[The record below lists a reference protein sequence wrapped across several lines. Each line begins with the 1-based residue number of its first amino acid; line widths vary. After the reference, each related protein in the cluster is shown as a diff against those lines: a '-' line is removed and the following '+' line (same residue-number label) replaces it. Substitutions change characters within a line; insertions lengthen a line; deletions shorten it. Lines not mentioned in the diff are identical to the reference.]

1 MLDLLTRAVTR
12 DGTGVE
18 LSPREFDLLA
28 YFMRHPNQVL
38 SREQILSAV
47 WGYDYDPGT
56 NVVEVYVG
64 YLRRKLARTGEPPPI
79 ETVRSVGYKLVDR
92 V

>member
-1 MLDLLTRAVTR
+1 M
-12 DGTGVE
+12 
-18 LSPREFDLLA
+18 
-28 YFMRHPNQVL
+28 
-38 SREQILSAV
+38 

-79 ETVRSVGYKLVDR
+79 ETMRSVGYKLVDR